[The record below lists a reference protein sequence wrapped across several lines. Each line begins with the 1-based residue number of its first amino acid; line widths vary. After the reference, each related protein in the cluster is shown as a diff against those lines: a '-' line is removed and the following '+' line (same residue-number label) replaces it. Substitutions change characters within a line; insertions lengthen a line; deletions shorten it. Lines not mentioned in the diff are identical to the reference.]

1 LRRFFRRRCDSRR
14 QAIWSIRV
22 PCPGG
27 SAAST
32 VGWGAMASSARPSAF
47 TTGALGALASGM
59 LTGAGAV
66 TQYILIENILRLVSP
81 TMIVGRRMLYE
92 SAPQTARHYR
102 QSGRMV
108 NGRREY
114 YLENTGFA

>member
-1 LRRFFRRRCDSRR
+1 MITPFSGKLAAGFFVMAGDSRP

-47 TTGALGALASGM
+47 TTGVFGALGSGT
-59 LTGAGAV
+59 LTGAGGV
-66 TQYILIENILRLVSP
+66 TLEVLIETSSGSRFP
-81 TMIVGRRMLYE
+81 DYGRVETNAL
-92 SAPQTARHYR
+92 
-102 QSGRMV
+102 
-108 NGRREY
+108 
-114 YLENTGFA
+114 